1 MSENSPIETP
11 ENENTGLTVPVGMT
25 YV

>member
-11 ENENTGLTVPVGMT
+11 ENENTGFTIPGGMT
-25 YV
+25 YI